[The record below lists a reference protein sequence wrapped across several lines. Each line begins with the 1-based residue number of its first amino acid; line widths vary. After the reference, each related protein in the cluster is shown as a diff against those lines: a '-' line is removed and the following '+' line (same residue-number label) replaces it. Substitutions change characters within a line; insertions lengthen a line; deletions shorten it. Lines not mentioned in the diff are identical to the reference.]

1 MTTHL
6 HKSTRAGQAMAEYL
20 IVIAVVTGIFAFPG
34 ADGRPLILLFA
45 DAIGTGFVRTL
56 GALSLPV

>member
-6 HKSTRAGQAMAEYL
+6 HKSTRAGQ
-20 IVIAVVTGIFAFPG
+20 VIAVVTGIFAFPG

-45 DAIGTGFVRTL
+45 DAIGTGFARTL